1 MSAARVQKA
10 LLREAVSDAVRRRI
24 VPAVAVVSLISLLA
38 VDSCTSCASNA
49 VVQSGDTVLDTD
61 LAGWTGLIAFVVLG
75 LWTMVLA
82 GILASDHLAETLRDG
97 SAVLSLSRPV
107 SRSQFAWGRLG
118 GVLVVSWG
126 TGLVLLV
133 GTAWLLH
140 VRSDVALGP
149 ALWAGLAC
157 LGGCLVTASLAMAAS
172 LYLTRIA
179 TALAVLVFVAMI
191 GSANAAEIFGA
202 GTGALS
208 FVLNRFAPPLG
219 TSMALAL
226 TPWTNT
232 EVSAAFPT
240 ATALRLVLWCAVS
253 PGLLALAFRRYEL
266 DN

>member
-1 MSAARVQKA
+1 
-10 LLREAVSDAVRRRI
+10 
-24 VPAVAVVSLISLLA
+24 
-38 VDSCTSCASNA
+38 
-49 VVQSGDTVLDTD
+49 
-61 LAGWTGLIAFVVLG
+61 
-75 LWTMVLA
+75 
-82 GILASDHLAETLRDG
+82 
-97 SAVLSLSRPV
+97 
-107 SRSQFAWGRLG
+107 
-118 GVLVVSWG
+118 VLVVSWG

-208 FVLNRFAPPLG
+208 FVLNRFAPPPGDVDGVGSHSLDEHRGVRRFSHGYGSAPRTLVRRQPG
-219 TSMALAL
+219 TAR
-226 TPWTNT
+226 TRVP
-232 EVSAAFPT
+232 
-240 ATALRLVLWCAVS
+240 AV
-253 PGLLALAFRRYEL
+253 
-266 DN
+266 